1 MQKGPESEDDMSK
14 TDPFLKNPVEIQK
27 KLIAA
32 IAEDPKPARIMHI
45 CGTHERTIAKYG
57 IRSLLPEGIDVL
69 SGPGCPVCVTPD
81 DDIDTAIILAKKG
94 LTVVTFGDM
103 LRVPGTEE
111 SLFDSRAD
119 GADVRMVYSI
129 NDAVKIAEEHPEKEI
144 VFFSIGFETTI
155 PTTAAAVLH
164 GFPTNFSIYTSLK
177 LTPPAINLLVQD
189 INVDAFIAPGHVA
202 VITGTVPYDEFA
214 AAGYPIA
221 VAGFESYDILLGI
234 KMLLDQLKNGTAV
247 VENAYIRAVKTEGN
261 VIAQKMMGDVFDVSD
276 VEWRGLG
283 IIPGSG
289 LILKDKY
296 KEYDA
301 AKRYKDLYAADL
313 EKMREIRGKK
323 KKHCICATILT
334 GKATPAD
341 CPMFEKA
348 CKPSNPIG
356 PCMVSDEGMCHSWYK
371 YCRD

>member
-1 MQKGPESEDDMSK
+1 MIHITKA
-14 TDPFLKNPVEIQK
+14 DPFVKNPVEVQK
-27 KLIAA
+27 KLVEKISAY
-32 IAEDPKPARIMHI
+32 PKSARIMHI

-57 IRSLLPEGIDVL
+57 IRSLLPDRIEVL

-81 DDIDTAIILAKKG
+81 DDIDTAVLLAKKG

-111 SLFDSRAD
+111 SLFDARGE

-129 NDAVKIAEEHPEKEI
+129 DDAVKLARENPEKEI

-155 PTTAAAVLH
+155 PTTAAAVLR
-164 GFPTNFSIYTSLK
+164 GFPDNFSIYTSLK
-177 LTPPAINLLVQD
+177 LTPPAIQLLVQD

-214 AAGYPIA
+214 EKGYPIA

-234 KMLLDQLKNGTAV
+234 QMLLDQLENGESAT
-247 VENAYIRAVKTEGN
+247 ENAYMRAVKTNGN
-261 VIAQKMMGDVFDVSD
+261 PIAIKMMNDVFDVMD
-276 VEWRGLG
+276 AEWRGLG
-283 IIPGSG
+283 IIPKSG
-289 LILKDKY
+289 YCLKEEYKKY
-296 KEYDA
+296 NAGLKFKE
-301 AKRYKDLYAADL
+301 LYEADL
-313 EKMREIRGKK
+313 EDLRKIRSKK
-323 KKHCICATILT
+323 QKNCICATILT

-348 CKPSNPIG
+348 CKPTNPIG

>member
-1 MQKGPESEDDMSK
+1 MTKENS
-14 TDPFLKNPVEIQK
+14 FVNNPVEVQK
-27 KLIAA
+27 KLIET
-32 IAEDPKPARIMHI
+32 ISSYPKPVRIMHI

-57 IRSLLPEGIDVL
+57 IRSLLPERIEVL

-81 DDIDTAIILAKKG
+81 DDIDTAILLAKKG
-94 LTVVTFGDM
+94 FTVITFGDM

-111 SLFDSRAD
+111 SLFDARAE

-129 NDAVKIAEEHPEKEI
+129 DNAVKIAEENPDKEI

-155 PTTAAAVLH
+155 PTTAAAVLR
-164 GFPTNFSIYTSLK
+164 GLPSNFSIYASLK

-202 VITGTVPYDEFA
+202 VITGTVPYEEFA
-214 AAGYPIA
+214 KKGYPIA

-234 KMLLDQLKNGTAV
+234 KMLLDQMSAGKNE
-247 VENAYIRAVKTEGN
+247 VENAYMRAVKTNGN
-261 VIAQKMMGDVFDVSD
+261 PIAVKMMNNVFDIVD

-283 IIPGSG
+283 IIPLSG
-289 LILKDKY
+289 YKLKEQYKEHDAAAKY
-296 KEYDA
+296 KEFYE
-301 AKRYKDLYAADL
+301 KDLDAL
-313 EKMREIRGKK
+313 REIRKK
-323 KKHCICATILT
+323 KKKNCICATILT
-334 GKATPAD
+334 GKATPSD
-341 CPMFEKA
+341 CPMFGTA
-348 CKPSNPIG
+348 CKPTAPIG

>member
-1 MQKGPESEDDMSK
+1 MSK
-14 TDPFLKNPVEIQK
+14 TDPFLENPVEIQK
-27 KLIAA
+27 KLVAA
-32 IAEDPKPARIMHI
+32 IAADPKPARIMHI

-57 IRSLLPEGIDVL
+57 IRSLLPKGIEVL

-81 DDIDTAIILAKKG
+81 DDIDTAILLAKKG

-111 SLFDSRAD
+111 SLFDARAE

-129 NDAVKIAEEHPEKEI
+129 DDAVKIAEEQPEKEI

-155 PTTAAAVLH
+155 PTTAAAVLR
-164 GFPTNFSIYTSLK
+164 GFPPNFSIYTSLK
-177 LTPPAINLLVQD
+177 LTPPAISLLVQD

-202 VITGTVPYDEFA
+202 VITGTLPYTDFA
-214 AAGYPIA
+214 NAGYPIA

-234 KMLLDQLKNGTAV
+234 KMLLNQLKNGTAV

-261 VIAQKMMGDVFDVSD
+261 MIAQKMMNDVFDVSD

-283 IIPGSG
+283 IISGSG
-289 LILKDKY
+289 LVLKDKY

-301 AKRYKDLYAADL
+301 GIKYKDLYTKDL
-313 EKMREIRGKK
+313 QKVREIRSKK
-323 KKHCICATILT
+323 KKNCICATILT

-341 CPMFEKA
+341 CPMFGKV
-348 CKPSNPIG
+348 CKPASPIG

>member
-1 MQKGPESEDDMSK
+1 VILISK
-14 TDPFLKNPVEIQK
+14 TDPFLENPVEIQK
-27 KLIAA
+27 KLVASIAA
-32 IAEDPKPARIMHI
+32 DPKPARIMHI

-57 IRSLLPEGIDVL
+57 IRSLLPPEIEVL

-81 DDIDTAIILAKKG
+81 DDIDTAILLAKKG

-111 SLFDSRAD
+111 SLFDARAE

-129 NDAVKIAEEHPEKEI
+129 DDAVKIAKEQPEKEI

-155 PTTAAAVLH
+155 PTTAAAVLR
-164 GFPTNFSIYTSLK
+164 GFPDNFSIYTSLK
-177 LTPPAINLLVQD
+177 LTPPAIRLLVQD
-189 INVDAFIAPGHVA
+189 INVDGFIAPGHVA
-202 VITGTVPYDEFA
+202 VITGTVPYEEFA
-214 AAGYPIA
+214 AFGYPIA

-234 KMLLDQLKNGTAV
+234 KMLTDQLKNGTAI

-261 VIAQKMMGDVFDVSD
+261 KIALKMMDDVFDVSD

-283 IIPGSG
+283 IIPKSG
-289 LILKDKY
+289 LTLNDKFKKYDAGIKY
-296 KEYDA
+296 KE
-301 AKRYKDLYAADL
+301 LYSGDL
-313 EKMREIRGKK
+313 EKIREIRSRKK
-323 KKHCICATILT
+323 KNCICATILT

-348 CKPSNPIG
+348 CKPTNPIG

>member
-1 MQKGPESEDDMSK
+1 VD
-14 TDPFLKNPVEIQK
+14 VQK
-27 KLIAA
+27 KLVEKISAY
-32 IAEDPKPARIMHI
+32 PKPARIMHI

-57 IRSLLPEGIDVL
+57 IRSLLPDRIEVL

-81 DDIDTAIILAKKG
+81 DDIDTAILLAKKG
-94 LTVVTFGDM
+94 LTVITFGDM

-111 SLFDSRAD
+111 SLFDARAE

-129 NDAVKIAEEHPEKEI
+129 DDAVKLAHDTPEKEF

-155 PTTAAAVLH
+155 PTTAAAVLR
-164 GFPTNFSIYTSLK
+164 GFPKNLSIYTSLK
-177 LTPPAINLLVQD
+177 LTPPAIKLLVQD

-202 VITGTVPYDEFA
+202 VITGTVPYEEFA
-214 AAGYPIA
+214 EKGYPIA

-234 KMLLDQLKNGTAV
+234 QMLLNQLENGMTE

-261 VIAQKMMGDVFDVSD
+261 LIAIKMMSDVFDITD
-276 VEWRGLG
+276 TEWRGLG

-289 LILKDKY
+289 YRLKEKYNAYDAAVKY
-296 KEYDA
+296 KE
-301 AKRYKDLYAADL
+301 LYENDL
-313 EKMREIRGKK
+313 EILRSIRSKK
-323 KKHCICATILT
+323 KKNCICATILT
-334 GKATPAD
+334 GKATPSD

-348 CKPSNPIG
+348 CKPTNPIG

>member
-1 MQKGPESEDDMSK
+1 MSK
-14 TDPFLKNPVEIQK
+14 TDPFLENPVEIQK
-27 KLIAA
+27 KLVAA
-32 IAEDPKPARIMHI
+32 IAADPKPARIMHI
-45 CGTHERTIAKYG
+45 CGTHERTISKYG
-57 IRSLLPEGIDVL
+57 IRSLLPEGIEVL

-111 SLFDSRAD
+111 SLFDARAE

-129 NDAVKIAEEHPEKEI
+129 DDAVKIAAEHPEKNI

-155 PTTAAAVLH
+155 PTTAAAVLR
-164 GFPTNFSIYTSLK
+164 GLPPNFSIYTSLK
-177 LTPPAINLLVQD
+177 LTPPAISLLVQGVV
-189 INVDAFIAPGHVA
+189 NVDAFIAPGHVA
-202 VITGTVPYDEFA
+202 VITGTIPYIDFA
-214 AAGYPIA
+214 NAGYPIA

-234 KMLLDQLKNGTAV
+234 KMILDQLKNGTTV
-247 VENAYIRAVKTEGN
+247 VENAYIRAVKAEGN
-261 VIAQKMMGDVFDVSD
+261 LIAQKMMDDVFDISD

-289 LILKDKY
+289 LVLKDKY

-301 AKRYKDLYAADL
+301 GAKYKDLYAADL
-313 EKMREIRGKK
+313 ENIRVIRGKK
-323 KKHCICATILT
+323 KKNCICATILT

-341 CPMFEKA
+341 CPMFGKA
-348 CKPSNPIG
+348 CKPSAPIG

>member
-1 MQKGPESEDDMSK
+1 MTKQ
-14 TDPFLKNPVEIQK
+14 DPFVKNPVEVQK
-27 KLIAA
+27 KLIEYITAY
-32 IAEDPKPARIMHI
+32 PKPVRIMHI

-57 IRSLLPEGIDVL
+57 IRSLLPDRIEVL

-81 DDIDTAIILAKKG
+81 DDIDTAVLLAKKG

-103 LRVPGTEE
+103 LRVPGTEQ
-111 SLFDSRAD
+111 SLFDARAE

-129 NDAVKIAEEHPEKEI
+129 DDAVKLAAENPEKEI

-155 PTTAAAVLH
+155 PTTAAAVLR
-164 GFPTNFSIYTSLK
+164 GLPPNFSIYTSLK
-177 LTPPAINLLVQD
+177 LTPPAISLLVQD

-202 VITGTVPYDEFA
+202 VITGTVPYENFTKK
-214 AAGYPIA
+214 GYPFA

-234 KMLLDQLKNGTAV
+234 KMLLDQLAAGTSN
-247 VENAYIRAVKTEGN
+247 VENAYVRAVKAEGN
-261 VIAQKMMGDVFDVSD
+261 PIAIKIMEDVFDVVD

-283 IIPGSG
+283 VIPGSG
-289 LILKDKY
+289 YRLKEKY
-296 KEYDA
+296 KEHDA
-301 AKRYKDLYAADL
+301 AGKFKDLYESDL
-313 EKMREIRGKK
+313 NDLRERRKK
-323 KKHCICATILT
+323 KEKNCICAAILT

-341 CPMFEKA
+341 CKMFEKV
-348 CKPSNPIG
+348 CKPTNPIG